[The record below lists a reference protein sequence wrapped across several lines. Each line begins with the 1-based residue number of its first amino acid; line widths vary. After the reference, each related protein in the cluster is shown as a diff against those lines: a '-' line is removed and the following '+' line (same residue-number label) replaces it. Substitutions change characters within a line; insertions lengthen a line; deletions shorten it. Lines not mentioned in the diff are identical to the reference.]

1 MPAPFRGRYAKPR
14 APGESYRIINRAI
27 TDDDRRRRE
36 ARMRIEEL
44 EERRRQEREREGD
57 W

>member
-1 MPAPFRGRYAKPR
+1 MPAPFRELYAKSR
-14 APGESYRIINRAI
+14 KPGESYRIINRAI

-36 ARMRIEEL
+36 ARQRVEEI
-44 EERRRQEREREGD
+44 EERRRIERDREGD

>member
-44 EERRRQEREREGD
+44 EERRRIERDREGD